1 AKTAPP
7 VPPENVLRVSNRAQ
21 LPERLRHFHNQQ
33 GAGQPAA
40 APPLALN
47 FPVNGTTVELPE
59 HEGRLADL
67 PLIATGGMRP
77 LHWLINGQ
85 PLPAEAW
92 RREAFWSPDG
102 SGLVRIT
109 VLDQTGQAASAAV
122 WISRGG
128 P

>member
-1 AKTAPP
+1 
-7 VPPENVLRVSNRAQ
+7 
-21 LPERLRHFHNQQ
+21 LPERLRHFRSQQ
-33 GAGQPAA
+33 STEQPTA

-59 HEGRLADL
+59 HEGRLAEL

-102 SGLVRIT
+102 AGLVRIS

-122 WISRGG
+122 WISRSGE
-128 P
+128 